1 MTTGYSFQSFLATEL
16 RRFLTHH
23 RALGKRFD
31 NEENALKLLDRFL
44 CECEVATLNDV
55 TPELLEKFMTSRPRT
70 RPRSYNHLIG
80 VLRRLFCWLVA
91 QGIVSS
97 SPLEVRPRRAT
108 QQRTPFLFE
117 PSQIKQL
124 LVYAGNLRDRHPAYF
139 RGPTY
144 RMTFA
149 LMYGLGLRVGEV
161 SRLCHEDLDLDRR
174 CLHIRRTKFL
184 KSRLVPFGPRMAGAI
199 EDYLH
204 IRWRNTEHRP
214 DSPLFTLASDGE
226 RPICSKVI
234 SRAFTQLL
242 PQLAL
247 SVPPG
252 VSPPRLHCL
261 RHSFAVSTLL
271 GWYRAGVNPSDK
283 LLYLSAFLGHVNPAS
298 TAVYLTITTE
308 ILEQANLRFE
318 SFSGSV
324 LKELHS

>member
-1 MTTGYSFQSFLATEL
+1 MTARYDFQSSLAAEL

-31 NEENALKLLDRFL
+31 NEESTLKLLDRFL
-44 CECEVATLNDV
+44 FECGVATLSDI
-55 TPELLEKFMTSRPRT
+55 TPQLLENFMTSRPRT
-70 RPRSYNHLIG
+70 RPRSYNHLLS

-91 QGIVSS
+91 QEIVSS
-97 SPLEVRPRRAT
+97 SPLEARPRRAT

-117 PSQIKQL
+117 PSQVRQL
-124 LVYAGNLRDRHPAYF
+124 LVHAGNLRDRHPAYF

-161 SRLCHEDLDLDRR
+161 SRLCHDDLDLDRR

-184 KSRLVPFGPRMAGAI
+184 KSRLVPFGPRMAGAL
-199 EDYLH
+199 EDYLQ
-204 IRWRNTEHRP
+204 IRWKNTGHRP
-214 DSPLFTLASDGE
+214 ESPLFTLASDGE
-226 RPICSKVI
+226 RPINSKTI
-234 SRAFTQLL
+234 SRTFTELL
-242 PQLAL
+242 PAL
-247 SVPPG
+247 SLSVAPG

-271 GWYRAGVNPSDK
+271 GWYRAGINPSEK
-283 LLYLSAFLGHVNPAS
+283 LLYLSAFLGHSNPVS

-318 SFSGSV
+318 SFAAPV
-324 LKELHS
+324 LKEFHS

>member
-1 MTTGYSFQSFLATEL
+1 MTTGHDFQSFLATEL
-16 RRFLTHH
+16 RRFLTYH

-31 NEENALKLLDRFL
+31 NEESALKLLDRFL
-44 CECEVATLNDV
+44 YEHGVATLNDV
-55 TPELLEKFMTSRPRT
+55 TPEVLENFMTSRPRI
-70 RPRSYNHLIG
+70 RPRSYNNLLS

-91 QGIVSS
+91 QEIVSS

-117 PSQIKQL
+117 PSQVRQL
-124 LVYAGNLRDRHPAYF
+124 LVHAGNLGDRHPAYF

-161 SRLCHEDLDLDRR
+161 SRLRHEDLDLDRR

-184 KSRLVPFGPRMAGAI
+184 KSRLVPFGPRMAGTL
-199 EDYLH
+199 EDYCH
-204 IRWRNTEHRP
+204 TRWQNTERRP

-226 RPICSKVI
+226 QPICSKAI
-234 SRAFTQLL
+234 SRTFTTLVKD
-242 PQLAL
+242 LAL

-271 GWYRAGVNPSDK
+271 GWYRAGINPSEK
-283 LLYLSAFLGHVNPAS
+283 LLYLSAFLGHSNPVS
-298 TAVYLTITTE
+298 TTVYLTITTE

-318 SFSGSV
+318 SYAAPV
-324 LKELHS
+324 LKEFQ